1 MKKGTLFFLTVCS
14 GVIFLLI
21 NRYVYCFSSLQDGD
35 ILTKISGTNENLAAS
50 LAAQPFF
57 ISLEKPHL
65 LAGLSGVVVLWLIGL
80 YNAMNRRNFRRG
92 EEHGSARWGTPADIR
107 PLMNATPDLNI
118 PLSATESIS
127 LPTVKNFEA
136 DRNKNIV
143 VVGGSGSGKTY
154 GFIKPSLMQIHS
166 SYVITDPK
174 GTILPDTGS
183 MLAAAGYEIRVLNT
197 VDFSKSAHYNP
208 LSYIRKE
215 ADILKAVNVLIEN
228 TKGEGKSGDEFWEKC
243 ERLLYTALIA
253 YLFTAAEEEDRTIPM
268 MIRMLEMMKV
278 KEDDEDY
285 QSPIDLLFEDLAAED
300 PDCLAVKQYRKFKQA
315 AGKTMKSILISCA
328 ARLAPFDVS
337 ELDAIMHDD
346 ELELDL
352 IGDRKTAFFVV
363 MSDTDSTYSFL
374 IAMVLYQMFNLL
386 CTRADNEFV
395 EQGGKLPYPVRCL
408 FDEAANIGRIPDFH
422 RLISTIRSRGI
433 SCSIVLQSLT
443 QLKANYKDFAEIIID
458 CCDTFVFLGGKS
470 TQTTEQIAK
479 MIGKQTIDTQ
489 HTSEQRGERGGFS
502 LQNNVLGR
510 DLLDPAEIGK
520 IRRGECIVLITGLPP
535 FRSKKYNTKTHKRY
549 KQISDGGA
557 PLFDIRTYQPRDD
570 QFLDAVRTVYTLDMP
585 EINEL

>member
-1 MKKGTLFFLTVCS
+1 MKKTGTLFFLVICS
-14 GVIFLLI
+14 GLLFFLI
-21 NRYVYCFSSLQDGD
+21 NRYAYAFSIEGGD
-35 ILTKISGTNENLAAS
+35 PISRIVSTNEALAAG
-50 LAAQPFF
+50 LAEKPFF
-57 ISLEKPHL
+57 LSLEKPHL
-65 LAGLSGVVVLWLIGL
+65 LAGFAGVIALWLIYL
-80 YNAMNRRNFRRG
+80 YNALGKQTFRRG

-107 PLMNATPDLNI
+107 PLMSSQPDLNI
-118 PLSATESIS
+118 PLSATEAIS
-127 LPTVKNFEA
+127 LPKVKDFEA

-154 GFIKPSLMQIHS
+154 GLIKPSLMQLHS

-174 GTILPDTGS
+174 GTILPDTGR
-183 MLAAAGYEIRVLNT
+183 MLANAGYEIRVLNT
-197 VDFSKSAHYNP
+197 VDFSKSLHYNP
-208 LSYIRKE
+208 LAYVRKE

-228 TKGEGKSGDEFWEKC
+228 TKGDGKSGDEFWEKT

-253 YLFTAAEEEDRTIPM
+253 YLFTSADEDDRTIPM
-268 MIRMLEMMKV
+268 MIRMLDMMKV

-300 PDCLAVKQYRKFKQA
+300 PECLAVKQYRKFKQA

-352 IGDRKTAFFVV
+352 IGDRKTAFFIV

-395 EQGGKLPYPVRCL
+395 EQGGKLPFPVRCL

-433 SCSIVLQSLT
+433 SCTIVLQSLT
-443 QLKANYKDFAEIIID
+443 QLKANYKDFAEIIVD
-458 CCDTFVFLGGKS
+458 CCDSFVFLGGKS

-479 MIGKQTIDTQ
+479 MIGKQTIATQ
-489 HTSEQRGERGGFS
+489 NTSEQRGERGGYS
-502 LQNNVLGR
+502 LQNNTLGR

-520 IRRGECIVLITGLPP
+520 IRRDECIVLITGLPP
-535 FRSKKYNTKTHKRY
+535 FRSKKYNTKAHKRY

-570 QFLDAVRTVYTLDMP
+570 QFLDGVKTVYTLDLS
-585 EINEL
+585 EINEN